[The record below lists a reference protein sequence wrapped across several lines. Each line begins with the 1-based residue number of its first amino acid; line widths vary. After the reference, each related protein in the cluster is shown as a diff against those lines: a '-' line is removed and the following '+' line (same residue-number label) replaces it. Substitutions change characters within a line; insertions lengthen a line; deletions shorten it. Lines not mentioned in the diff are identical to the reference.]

1 VRAVVLDEAGRPE
14 LAEVPKPEPG
24 PGDALVQMEVALT
37 DGEPLRGAF
46 CGVHVATGR
55 RVVPAGSA
63 WPYAEY
69 VLAPEVD
76 LLSAPPNLT
85 ADVVALAGPLASCLA
100 RIELAQIQA
109 SQTVA
114 VNGPGA
120 LALMLCASARD
131 AGATVIAV
139 GGEPELA
146 DAFGAVPGDGEG
158 ADVVIDAADAAP
170 TTPKTVRAALAFVA
184 SGAHPWPSLITHRV
198 GLDELPDLLTDP
210 PHDLLTAAVYP

>member
-14 LAEVPKPEPG
+14 LAEVPRPEPG
-24 PGDALVQMEVALT
+24 PGEALVQMEVALT

-46 CGVHVATGR
+46 CGVGVATGR

-69 VLAPEVD
+69 VLAPEGD
-76 LLSAPPNLT
+76 LLPAPPTLT
-85 ADVVALAGPLASCLA
+85 ADVVALAGPLASCLG
-100 RIELAQIQA
+100 RIELARIQP

-120 LALMLCASARD
+120 LALMLCASVND
-131 AGATVIAV
+131 AGATAIAV

-146 DAFGAVPGDGEG
+146 AAFGAVSGDGKG
-158 ADVVIDAADAAP
+158 ADLVIDAADAAP
-170 TTPKTVRAALAFVA
+170 ATPKAVRAALAFLA

-198 GLDELPDLLTDP
+198 GLDELPELLADP
-210 PHDLLTAAVYP
+210 PQDLLTAAVYP